1 MNAIAFGT
9 KRAFHGFLRVT
20 RRALGSIGLTAARF
34 DMMYALL
41 RVDGYERH
49 RHHEV
54 RQSDLRRKLGVTA
67 PVVSRMLRALE
78 GLGLVTR
85 TRIAHLDQRQRWVML
100 TARGEA
106 LIHKARRWILRGVQ
120 RFVYGPSVSA
130 STAIR
135 TSGSSTWI
143 NSRATSA
150 CCGATAATLRRSTI
164 RGGIPTISL
173 MRTTFTRTPNCA
185 RFRLGT
191 EFTLHKPPSGNAGVA
206 HRCA

>member
-1 MNAIAFGT
+1 MRRAQAPADMNAIAFGT

-34 DMMYALL
+34 DMMCALL

-85 TRIAHLDQRQRWVML
+85 SRIAHLDRRQRWVML
-100 TARGEA
+100 TTRGEA
-106 LIHKARRWILRGVQ
+106 LIHKARRWLLRGVQ
-120 RFVYGPSVSA
+120 RFVCE
-130 STAIR
+130 AICFGKHR
-135 TSGSSTWI
+135 DPIQRLIHMDQLEGYL
-143 NSRATSA
+143 RALRSD
-150 CCGATAATLRRSTI
+150 CGDTATLYYPW
-164 RGGIPTISL
+164 GHPDD
-173 MRTTFTRTPNCA
+173 
-185 RFRLGT
+185 
-191 EFTLHKPPSGNAGVA
+191 
-206 HRCA
+206 